1 MRRLLRRLTS
11 AIVITA
17 AIALLLQGCDIL
29 DKVPPGMGNN
39 DDENDFTVIQ
49 SSGSLRLPIY
59 EYDTMNP
66 LFTQSSSV
74 REVMRLIYEPLF
86 DIKADYTASAV
97 LADGYSVSGG
107 GKKVT
112 VQLKKGVKFHDG
124 AGFSAEDVKY
134 TFDLVKK
141 YKGRYLEYMSDVKS
155 CEAVDE
161 YTVVF
166 NLSRPVANF
175 VSLLTFPIV
184 KNKASTVSD
193 NTFIPNGT
201 GAYKYA
207 GRGNIHEINLNVNEG
222 WRNTL
227 PNIKK
232 ITIVAMNDKQAA
244 IYAFGANEVDC
255 ITGRAVNLSKYNP
268 KGKNNTYSYTSND
281 LTLLG
286 MNFYNPI
293 FWGKNTRQAFS
304 YLVDKEYI
312 MKNILYNRGTETD
325 VPVNPDSWYYTGY
338 TRVYSCDPAKAKQL
352 LALDGWIEKEGGGYE
367 RTFNG
372 AAQELRLNILV
383 NGENEEKVNI
393 ANEIAGDFIDAGIP
407 TGIVAL
413 SYADYLANLENK
425 QFDMVICEIMMPN
438 NMDPYMLLSSSG
450 NYFTYSNP
458 DMDKLLE
465 DAGEVTDRQAVT
477 LCYNDICTRFV
488 DDAPFIPLF
497 FREGALI
504 CGAKVA
510 GNIRPGPENVFA
522 NIDEWYIYTETEE

>member
-1 MRRLLRRLTS
+1 MKRLLCVLL
-11 AIVITA
+11 A
-17 AIALLLQGCDIL
+17 AVIALLPGCDIL
-29 DKVPPGMGNN
+29 DKVPQKNN
-39 DDENDFTVIQ
+39 NNEDDLTVIQ
-49 SSGSLRLPIY
+49 SDSLRLPIY

-97 LADGYSVSGG
+97 LAEGYSVSGG

-112 VQLKKGVKFHDG
+112 VHLKKGVKFHNG
-124 AGFSAEDVKY
+124 EVFSAEDVKY
-134 TFDLVKK
+134 TFDLIKEH
-141 YKGRYLEYMSDVKS
+141 KGRYFEYMRDAKS

-161 YTVVF
+161 YTVEF
-166 NLSRPVANF
+166 SLSRPVANF

-184 KNKASTVSD
+184 KNKTSAVSD
-193 NTFIPNGT
+193 NTFVPNGT

-207 GRGNIHEINLNVNEG
+207 GKGNIHEINLTVNEG
-222 WRNTL
+222 WRAAL

-232 ITIVAMNDKQAA
+232 ITIADMTDKQAA

-304 YLVDKEYI
+304 YLVDKDYI
-312 MKNILYNRGTETD
+312 MKNVLYQRGTQTD

-338 TRVYSCDPAKAKQL
+338 GGVYSCDPAKAKEL
-352 LALDGWIEKEGGGYE
+352 LALDGWLEKEGGGYE

-383 NGENEEKVNI
+383 NGENEEKVDI
-393 ANEIAGDFIDAGIP
+393 ANQIAANFISAGIP

-413 SYADYLANLENK
+413 SYTDYLANLGNK
-425 QFDMVICEIMMPN
+425 QFDMVICEIMLPN

-450 NYFTYSNP
+450 NYFTYSSP
-458 DMDKLLE
+458 EMDKLLK
-465 DAGEVTDRQAVT
+465 DAGEVSDRQAVT
-477 LCYNDICTRFV
+477 LCYNDICRRFV

-504 CGAKVA
+504 CGAKVL
-510 GNIRPGPENVFA
+510 GDIQPGPENVFA
-522 NIDEWYIYTETEE
+522 NINEWYIYTETEE